1 MATARPVVSVYQS
14 EKPSEKAGT
23 VPMPTVLTTPLRP
36 DLVRYIHTGV
46 SKNKRQA
53 YAVYA
58 KAGYETAA
66 ESWGTGRAVARV
78 PRVPGGGTHRSG
90 QGAFGNMCRGGGM
103 FCPTKTWRRWHRRV
117 NVTQKRHAVVSALAA
132 STLPPLVM
140 ARGHKIGEVAELP
153 LVVSDGAEALTKT
166 KAALELL
173 KDLGCSE
180 ELKKVTD
187 SKKVRSG
194 QGKMRNR
201 RYTMRRGPLV
211 IYKEDGGIVRAL
223 RNIPGVETASVD
235 SLNLLQLAPGGN
247 FGRFVIWT
255 EGAFKKLNEIYGTL
269 KCGAPAKKGYRLP
282 RAMMENADVARIINS
297 DEVQSVLRP
306 KLEAPKKYGAK
317 KNPLKNKMV
326 MARLNPGILQ
336 KQAARK
342 RAGEKGSSEN
352 GLVQAQKKTRIAAS
366 KKHNKEHKAGDATFY
381 KKLMQAFE
389 SKAEAKPEEEADE
402 E

>member
-1 MATARPVVSVYQS
+1 
-14 EKPSEKAGT
+14 
-23 VPMPTVLTTPLRP
+23 
-36 DLVRYIHTGV
+36 
-46 SKNKRQA
+46 
-53 YAVYA
+53 
-58 KAGYETAA
+58 
-66 ESWGTGRAVARV
+66 
-78 PRVPGGGTHRSG
+78 
-90 QGAFGNMCRGGGM
+90 M

-140 ARGHKIGEVAELP
+140 ARGHRIGEVSELP
-153 LVVSDGAEALTKT
+153 LVVSDSAEAVTKT
-166 KAALELL
+166 KQALEML
-173 KDLGCSE
+173 KKLGCEE

-194 QGKMRNR
+194 QGKIRNR

-211 IYKEDGGIVRAL
+211 IYNEDAGIVRAL
-223 RNIPGVETASVD
+223 RNIPGVETTSVD
-235 SLNLLQLAPGGN
+235 ALNLLQLAPGGN

-269 KCGAPAKKGYRLP
+269 KSGAPAKKGYRLP

-317 KNPLKNKMV
+317 KNALRNKMV

-342 RAGEKGSSEN
+342 RAGEKGTSEN
-352 GLVQAQKKTRIAAS
+352 KLVQEKKKARVAAS
-366 KKHNKEHKAGDATFY
+366 KSHNKEHKSGDATFY
-381 KKLMQAFE
+381 KKLMLAFE
-389 SKAEAKPEEEADE
+389 SKAAEKKEGEEADE